1 AGQRA
6 RTVARKAV
14 LKGREGG
21 DYHLSHLLRR
31 TRWGAGG
38 GSSSLAQGFSVRDIV
53 AAMDDPLQKGGPF
66 RNVSSCFADEGPS
79 TVAQMKAL
87 AKRNHENEARISDR
101 LKGLEVAVLGTLAR
115 MDAVS
120 EETAKVQQ
128 EYLASQSV
136 RL

>member
-1 AGQRA
+1 
-6 RTVARKAV
+6 
-14 LKGREGG
+14 
-21 DYHLSHLLRR
+21 
-31 TRWGAGG
+31 
-38 GSSSLAQGFSVRDIV
+38 
-53 AAMDDPLQKGGPF
+53 
-66 RNVSSCFADEGPS
+66 
-79 TVAQMKAL
+79 MKAL